1 MSLVERA
8 LKKIQE
14 QRAAAPKPVARP
26 AAHAAA
32 VAGPLEET
40 VDIVPRL
47 TQPIPVKEAVQPAPP
62 PRPTRTVHI
71 NHAALRAAEILPP
84 PDKERQLANEYRHI
98 KRPLIASALGRGEQ
112 QLKSGHLIMMASA
125 LPGDGKTFTSI
136 NLALSLALE
145 KDISVVLIDGD
156 VAKPH
161 ISRILQIDTEP
172 GLLDVLSDETMD
184 VESVILPTDVPRL
197 SVVSA
202 GKRNENASELL
213 ASGRMAQL
221 LATLGS
227 RDPNRI
233 ILLDSPP
240 LLLTSESRVLAAV
253 VGQVV
258 MVVRAGVTPQR
269 AVFDAIDLLG
279 EGKPVSLVLN
289 QSDEQNAPYYHQ
301 YYGSEGP
308 GAP

>member
-26 AAHAAA
+26 TAHAAV

-47 TQPIPVKEAVQPAPP
+47 TQPIPVKEAVQQAPR
-62 PRPTRTVHI
+62 RPKRTVHI
-71 NHAALRAAEILPP
+71 DHAALRAAEILPP

-172 GLLDVLSDETMD
+172 GLLDVL
-184 VESVILPTDVPRL
+184 
-197 SVVSA
+197 
-202 GKRNENASELL
+202 
-213 ASGRMAQL
+213 
-221 LATLGS
+221 
-227 RDPNRI
+227 
-233 ILLDSPP
+233 
-240 LLLTSESRVLAAV
+240 
-253 VGQVV
+253 
-258 MVVRAGVTPQR
+258 
-269 AVFDAIDLLG
+269 
-279 EGKPVSLVLN
+279 
-289 QSDEQNAPYYHQ
+289 
-301 YYGSEGP
+301 
-308 GAP
+308 